1 MTAVN
6 EDALS
11 VAVGDVYIAP
21 RASVV
26 ALDDTLSNA
35 ATVITALDALSYE
48 RMASVVDVAFSVD
61 SKTNQMK
68 VETDDTGLI
77 YQAYRPEAKIAGTWY
92 ESGDIDVLKRM
103 LWLNVLDVAGS
114 PAAKIYGQNLTTK
127 TLPKLA
133 IKIVGRADVN
143 GKKNIIYLYD
153 SAMNTEIMQSFADI
167 TRAGDIKGSPFE
179 FIGNKGGC
187 WLVKANKY

>member
-11 VAVGDVYIAP
+11 VAVGDVYIAS
-21 RASVV
+21 RASVT
-26 ALDDTLSNA
+26 ALDDTMSNA

-61 SKTNQMK
+61 TSTNQVK

-77 YQAYRPEAKIAGTWY
+77 YQAYRPESKIVGTWY
-92 ESGDIDVLKRM
+92 ESGDIDVIKKL
-103 LWLNVLDVAGS
+103 LGVNVLDVAGS
-114 PAAKIYGQNLTTK
+114 PASKIYGQNLTTK
-127 TLPKLA
+127 ALPKLVV
-133 IKIVGRADVN
+133 KIVGRADAA

-153 SAMNTEIMQSFADI
+153 SAMNSEIMQSFADI
-167 TRAGDIKGSPFE
+167 ARAGDIKGSPFE
-179 FIGNKGGC
+179 FIGNKGGF